1 LAHNAQSCQDG
12 RIMTPITVIADDL
25 SGAAE
30 TAEQFRLRGHETTV
44 SLGVPSGRSVGVTV
58 VDVGTRAGTAEE
70 ARVAIATLPLP
81 VGTLVLKKTDSLWRG
96 HVGAELEAL
105 AARGYDVVVAG
116 ALPALGR
123 TVVGGRPLVDGRPLA
138 ETSLW
143 HLEPDAAP
151 SSLAE
156 LVDHPSVL
164 VGLDVVR
171 SDPAAFAAHLDD
183 ALDGGPLVLVDAET
197 DDDLAAVVAAALR
210 LSVRPGVRRPIA
222 LAGSAALAAALAD
235 AVAPAATPAVT
246 PEGHALASDDVA
258 PRGGAGPVRPVLV
271 VVGSAAEVARGHA
284 DALAATGADVHV
296 LDPADDAGCLVDA
309 ARASLALSPVA
320 VLTVTGRRLADP
332 AAASAALADVVVRV
346 AAHVEVDLVLTGGET
361 ARVVLDQ
368 LATTTLRPLA
378 QVEHGAVLSLAGGGR
393 GLAGDDRL
401 VATKPGSFGGP
412 TVLADLVDLVRR
424 TRSGVDPHDLTA
436 SAASGAPTKRRT
448 P

>member
-1 LAHNAQSCQDG
+1 
-12 RIMTPITVIADDL
+12 MTPITVIADDL

-30 TAEQFRLRGHETTV
+30 TAEQFRLRGHETSV
-44 SLGVPSGRSVGVTV
+44 SLGVPSGPATGVTV
-58 VDVGTRAGTAEE
+58 VDVGTRTGTAEE
-70 ARVAIATLPLP
+70 ARVAIDTLPLP

-96 HVGAELEAL
+96 HVGPELEAL
-105 AARGYDVVVAG
+105 TGRGYDVVVAG

-138 ETSLW
+138 ETPLW
-143 HLEPDAAP
+143 HLEPRDAPAT
-151 SSLAE
+151 LAE
-156 LVDHPSVL
+156 LVDHPSAL

-171 SDPAAFAAHLDD
+171 SGPVAFAARLDD
-183 ALDGGPLVLVDAET
+183 ALVGGALALVDAET
-197 DDDLAAVVAAALR
+197 DDDLTAVVAAVLR
-210 LSVRPGVRRPIA
+210 LSVRPGVRRPVA

-235 AVAPAATPAVT
+235 AVAPG
-246 PEGHALASDDVA
+246 GHALASDDVA

-296 LDPADDAGCLVDA
+296 LDPADDAGLLVEA
-309 ARASLALSPVA
+309 TRASLSRSSVA
-320 VLTVTGRRLADP
+320 VLTVTARRLPDP
-332 AAASAALADVVVRV
+332 LVGSAALAEVVARIDADV
-346 AAHVEVDLVLTGGET
+346 ELDLVLTGGET
-361 ARVVLDQ
+361 ARAVLDR
-368 LATTTLRPLA
+368 LTTTTLRPITQL
-378 QVEHGAVLSLAGGGR
+378 EHGAVLSLAGDGR
-393 GLAGDDRL
+393 GAAGDDRL

-424 TRSGVDPHDLTA
+424 TRAGADPHDLTA

>member
-183 ALDGGPLVLVDAET
+183 ALDGGALALVDAET
-197 DDDLAAVVAAALR
+197 DDDLAAVVAVALR

-235 AVAPAATPAVT
+235 AVAPAVT
-246 PEGHALASDDVA
+246 PEAHALASDDVA

-361 ARVVLDQ
+361 ARVVLDR

-378 QVEHGAVLSLAGGGR
+378 QVEHGAVLS
-393 GLAGDDRL
+393 LAGDDRL

>member
-1 LAHNAQSCQDG
+1 
-12 RIMTPITVIADDL
+12 MTPITVIADDL

-44 SLGVPSGRSVGVTV
+44 SLGVPSGRTAGVTV

-70 ARVAIATLPLP
+70 ARVAIDTLPLP
-81 VGTLVLKKTDSLWRG
+81 DGTLVLKKTDSLWRG
-96 HVGAELEAL
+96 HVGPELEAL
-105 AARGYDVVVAG
+105 TGRGYDVVVAG

-138 ETSLW
+138 ETPFW
-143 HLEPDAAP
+143 HLEPHDAP
-151 SSLAE
+151 SSLAD

-171 SDPAAFAAHLDD
+171 SDPAAFAARLDD
-183 ALDGGPLVLVDAET
+183 ALVGGALALVDAET
-197 DDDLAAVVAAALR
+197 DDDLAAVVEAALR
-210 LSVRPGVRRPIA
+210 LAVRPGVRRPIA

-235 AVAPAATPAVT
+235 AVAPAVT
-246 PEGHALASDDVA
+246 PGAPAPASDDVG
-258 PRGGAGPVRPVLV
+258 PRGGVGPVRPVLV

-284 DALAATGADVHV
+284 DSLAATGADVHV
-296 LDPADDAGCLVDA
+296 LDPADDAGHLVEVT
-309 ARASLALSPVA
+309 RASLSRSSVA
-320 VLTVTGRRLADP
+320 VLTVTARRLPDP
-332 AAASAALADVVVRV
+332 LVGSAALAEVVARIG
-346 AAHVEVDLVLTGGET
+346 ATVELDLVLTGGET
-361 ARVVLDQ
+361 ARAVLDR

-378 QVEHGAVLSLAGGGR
+378 QVEHGAVLSLAGDGR

-424 TRSGVDPHDLTA
+424 TRAGADPHDLTA